1 MTPGKGT
8 VEKAEGKGGTGRIP
22 LVRDLYASL
31 MSGAEIEAKSF
42 QIIDQEVPSH
52 PFSPVEWP
60 VVQRM
65 IHTSAD
71 FSLLDQVR
79 FSRDAINSG
88 VAALRDGRPIYVDS
102 NMIRAGLSL
111 VRLRSANPSYSP
123 ESIVCHV
130 ADKGVAQ
137 QASKAGLP
145 RSLFAVRKAEA
156 MLDGCITVFGNAPVA
171 LLELNRFII
180 EEGVR
185 PALVV
190 AMPVGFVHVVESK
203 SELMPLGV
211 PFITIVGRRGGS
223 TLAVSVI
230 HALCTLAAQRPSQR
244 V

>member
-1 MTPGKGT
+1 MTLGKGT
-8 VEKAEGKGGTGRIP
+8 VEETEGKGGTGRIP

-111 VRLRSANPSYSP
+111 VRLRSANPSYGP
-123 ESIVCHV
+123 E
-130 ADKGVAQ
+130 
-137 QASKAGLP
+137 
-145 RSLFAVRKAEA
+145 
-156 MLDGCITVFGNAPVA
+156 
-171 LLELNRFII
+171 
-180 EEGVR
+180 
-185 PALVV
+185 
-190 AMPVGFVHVVESK
+190 
-203 SELMPLGV
+203 
-211 PFITIVGRRGGS
+211 
-223 TLAVSVI
+223 
-230 HALCTLAAQRPSQR
+230 
-244 V
+244 